1 VQAASQRQQ
10 ANLPLRHVTLSPNA
24 EETDHQNHQNHNGGQ
39 RTHLYRNQ
47 QLPTTVPATIS
58 NGADKERRA

>member
-24 EETDHQNHQNHNGGQ
+24 EQTDDQNHQYHNGVQ
-39 RTHLYRNQ
+39 RTHL
-47 QLPTTVPATIS
+47 
-58 NGADKERRA
+58 